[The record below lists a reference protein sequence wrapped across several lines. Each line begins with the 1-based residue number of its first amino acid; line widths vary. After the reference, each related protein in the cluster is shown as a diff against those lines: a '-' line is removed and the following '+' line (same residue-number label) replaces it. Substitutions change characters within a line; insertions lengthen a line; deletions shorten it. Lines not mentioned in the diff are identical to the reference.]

1 MLQTNQYLVITP
13 KGYIICNDIRHTI
26 NSIKSYCYRLNT
38 HQLQA
43 FNRLISRHIERQD
56 WRKAIKKQKYIISAN
71 IYVIKLDTEEIKM
84 FY

>member
-1 MLQTNQYLVITP
+1 MLQVNKYLVVTP
-13 KGYIICNDIRHTI
+13 RGYVLCNDIRHTI

-43 FNRLISRHIERQD
+43 FNALISRHIQRGE
-56 WRKAIKKQKYIISAN
+56 WRKAIKKQKYIINAD
-71 IYVIKLDTEEIKM
+71 IYVIKLDAEEIKM